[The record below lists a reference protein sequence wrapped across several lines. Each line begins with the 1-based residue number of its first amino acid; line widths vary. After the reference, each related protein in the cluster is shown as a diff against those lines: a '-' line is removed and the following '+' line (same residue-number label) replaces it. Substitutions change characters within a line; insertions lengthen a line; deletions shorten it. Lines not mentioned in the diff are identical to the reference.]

1 MTLLRQLILA
11 ILTVLLLVFAGSVA
25 INVVNTRHYLDAQ
38 LQSHAQD
45 AATSL
50 GLSLSTS
57 VAEDDRATM
66 ESMVD
71 AMFDS
76 GYYRSIDLVDVDGA
90 LLLHRSQ
97 PVRLGEVPDWFVR
110 LLPLHTPL
118 GEALLMSGWRQL
130 GQVRV
135 HSNPGYA
142 YLELWR
148 TTLDSMRL
156 FAAVSALALLLA
168 VFGARVLLRPLR
180 ATEAQAIAIADRE
193 FPVQERLPRT
203 RELRRVVQA
212 MNHMSRK
219 VQQMLHEQITLS
231 EALRAQAFRDPVT
244 GLGNR
249 ALFEH
254 DLHHLLTAPEEHF
267 RGVLALVQ
275 LRDFKGFND
284 AHGYTAGDELLR
296 QAADALRQAGA
307 DFDPHSLARLGGA
320 DFGLL
325 LARGEDQA
333 VAELGTALSRA
344 LAGLHDRGLL
354 AEADVGHVGLA
365 VHTGNDTPSV
375 LLSRADAALR
385 AAQSQ
390 AGNAWH
396 LAATTASAGPR
407 PASAWRDLLNDGL
420 HDGALALYAQP
431 VKRLHDGAALH
442 HEVLVR
448 LHSDGELLPAG
459 GFMPMAERFGLASAV
474 DRAVIGTVLLRLPEL
489 PAGQCLAVNLSPSS
503 LADAQFLQ
511 WLEDRL
517 TAQPALAARLTFE
530 VPEYGAA
537 RHLPALRQLAGLLAR
552 TGSGLGL
559 DHFGRGFNP
568 FGYLAGLKLRYIKVD
583 GRYTHALPQDSDS
596 RFFVRTLREVAHGLD
611 CLIIAETVEDATQMA
626 AVGELRMDG
635 AQGYHLA
642 TPQPL

>member
-76 GYYRSIDLVDVDGA
+76 GYYRSIDLVDIDGA

-97 PVRLGEVPDWFVR
+97 PMRMGEVPDWFVR
-110 LLPLHTPL
+110 LLPLHSPL
-118 GEALLMSGWRQL
+118 GEAMLMSGWRQL

-135 HSNPGYA
+135 RSNPGYA

-156 FAAVSALALLLA
+156 FAVVTALALLLA
-168 VFGARVLLRPLR
+168 VFGVRMLLRPLR

-219 VQQMLHEQITLS
+219 VRQMLHEQITLS

-244 GLGNR
+244 G
-249 ALFEH
+249 
-254 DLHHLLTAPEEHF
+254 PEEHF

-296 QAADALRQAGA
+296 QAADALRQASA
-307 DFDPHSLARLGGA
+307 DFAPHSLARLGGA

-325 LARGEDQA
+325 LARGEDEA

-344 LAGLHDRGLL
+344 LASLHECGLL

-365 VHTGNDTPSV
+365 VHTGNDTPSE

-396 LAATTASAGPR
+396 LAATAAGAGSR
-407 PASAWRDLLNDGL
+407 PASAWRELLNDGL
-420 HDGALALYAQP
+420 QDGALALYAQP
-431 VKRLHDGAALH
+431 VMRLGDGTALH

-474 DRAVIGTVLLRLPEL
+474 DRAVIGAVLLRLPEL
-489 PAGQCLAVNLSPSS
+489 PAEQCLAVNLSPSS
-503 LADAQFLQ
+503 LADAPFLQ

-517 TAQPALAARLTFE
+517 AAQPALAARLTFE

-537 RHLPALRQLAGLLAR
+537 RHLPALRRLSGLLSR

-611 CLIIAETVEDATQMA
+611 CLIVAETVEDAAQLA

-642 TPQPL
+642 RPQPL

>member
-66 ESMVD
+66 EAMVD

-76 GYYRSIDLVDVDGA
+76 GYYRSIDLVGVDGA
-90 LLLHRSQ
+90 VLLHRSQ
-97 PVRLGEVPDWFVR
+97 PVHMGEVPDWFVR
-110 LLPLHTPL
+110 LLPLRTPL
-118 GEALLMSGWRQL
+118 GEAMLMSGWRQL

-135 HSNPGYA
+135 RSNPGYA

-148 TTLDSMRL
+148 TTLDSVRL
-156 FAAVSALALLLA
+156 FAAVGLLALLL
-168 VFGARVLLRPLR
+168 VVCGVRVLLRPLR
-180 ATEAQAIAIADRE
+180 ATEAQAIAIAERQ

-275 LRDFKGFND
+275 LRDFKSFND
-284 AHGYTAGDELLR
+284 THGYSAGDELLR
-296 QAADALRQAGA
+296 QAGEALRRACA
-307 DFDPHSLARLGGA
+307 NFDPRSLARLGGA

-325 LARGEDQA
+325 LARGEDEA
-333 VAELGTALSRA
+333 IAELGAALSRA
-344 LAGLHDRGLL
+344 LASLHDCGLM
-354 AEADVGHVGLA
+354 AQADVGHVGLA
-365 VHTGNDTPSV
+365 VHTGDETPST

-385 AAQSQ
+385 AAQTQ
-390 AGNAWH
+390 TGNAWH
-396 LAATTASAGPR
+396 LAASTTGTGPR
-407 PASAWRDLLNDGL
+407 PASAWRALIEDGL
-420 HDGALALYAQP
+420 HSGALSLYAQP
-431 VKRLHDGAALH
+431 VVRLPDGTALH

-459 GFMPMAERFGLASAV
+459 GFMPMAERFGLASAI
-474 DRAVIGTVLLRLPEL
+474 DRRVIDAVLDRLPYL
-489 PAGQCLAVNLSPSS
+489 PAAQCLAVNLSPSS
-503 LADAQFLQ
+503 LADAPFLL

-537 RHLPALRQLAGLLAR
+537 RHLPALRQLAGILVR

-568 FGYLAGLKLRYIKVD
+568 FGYLASLKLRYIKVD
-583 GRYTHALPQDSDS
+583 GRYTHALAQDSDS

-611 CLIIAETVEDATQMA
+611 CLLIAETVEDAAQLA

-642 TPQPL
+642 EPQRL

>member
-11 ILTVLLLVFAGSVA
+11 ILTLLLLVFAGSVT
-25 INVVNTRHYLDAQ
+25 INVVNTRQYLDAQ

-50 GLSLSTS
+50 GLSLSTA

-76 GYYRSIDLVDVDGA
+76 GYYRSIDLVDIDGA
-90 LLLHRSQ
+90 RLLHRSQ
-97 PVRLGEVPDWFVR
+97 PVRLGDVPDWFVR

-118 GEALLMSGWRQL
+118 GEAMLMSGWRQL

-135 HSNPGYA
+135 RSNPGYA

-148 TTLDSMRL
+148 TTLDSLRL
-156 FAAVSALALLLA
+156 FAAVAALALLLA
-168 VFGARVLLRPLR
+168 VLGVRVLLRPLR
-180 ATEAQAIAIADRE
+180 ATETQAIAIADRE

-203 RELRRVVQA
+203 RELRRVVEA

-284 AHGYTAGDELLR
+284 THGYTAGDELLR
-296 QAADALRQAGA
+296 QAAEALRQASA
-307 DFDPHSLARLGGA
+307 DFAPHSLARLGGA

-325 LARGEDQA
+325 LARGEDEA
-333 VAELGTALSRA
+333 VNELGAALSGA
-344 LAGLHDRGLL
+344 LASLHDHGLL

-365 VHTGNDTPSV
+365 VHTGDDGPSE

-396 LAATTASAGPR
+396 LAASAGAGPR
-407 PASAWRDLLNDGL
+407 PASAWRDLLNHGL
-420 HDGALALYAQP
+420 QDGALALYAQP
-431 VKRLHDGAALH
+431 VMRLDGGAPLH

-459 GFMPMAERFGLASAV
+459 GFMPMAERFGLAGAV
-474 DRAVIGTVLLRLPEL
+474 DRAVIGAVLLRLPEL
-489 PAGQCLAVNLSPSS
+489 PAEQCLAVNLSPGS
-503 LADAQFLQ
+503 LADAQFLS

-517 TAQPALAARLTFE
+517 AAQPALAARLTFE

-568 FGYLAGLKLRYIKVD
+568 FGYLASLKLRYIKVD

-611 CLIIAETVEDATQMA
+611 CLIVAETVEDATQLA

-642 TPQPL
+642 KPQPL

>member
-1 MTLLRQLILA
+1 MTLLRQLIMA
-11 ILTVLLLVFAGSVA
+11 ILAVLLLVFVGSVT
-25 INVVNTRHYLDAQ
+25 INVVNTRQYLDAQ

-76 GYYRSIDLVDVDGA
+76 GYYRTIELVNTDGA
-90 LLLHRSQ
+90 VLLQRTQ
-97 PVRLGEVPDWFVR
+97 PVRLGEVPDWFVG
-110 LLPLHTPL
+110 LLPLRTPV
-118 GEALLMSGWRQL
+118 GDALLMSGWRQL

-135 HSNPGYA
+135 RSNPGYA

-148 TTLDSMRL
+148 TTRDSIQL
-156 FAAVSALALLLA
+156 FAAVSVLAMLLA
-168 VFGARVLLRPLR
+168 VLGVRVLLRPLR
-180 ATEAQAIAIADRE
+180 ATETQAIAIAARD

-267 RGVLALVQ
+267 RGTLALVQ
-275 LRDFKGFND
+275 LRDFKAFNN
-284 AHGYTAGDELLR
+284 AHGYAAGDDLLR
-296 QAADALRQAGA
+296 QAAGALREASA
-307 DFDPHSLARLGGA
+307 DFAPHTLARLGGA

-325 LARGEDQA
+325 VACGEDA
-333 VAELGTALSRA
+333 ELAELGATLSRA
-344 LAGLHDRGLL
+344 LAGLHDHGLL

-365 VHTGNDTPSV
+365 VHAGNDTPSA

-385 AAQSQ
+385 AAQTQ

-396 LAATTASAGPR
+396 VAAPVTGATPR
-407 PASAWRDLLNDGL
+407 PASAWRELLNESL
-420 HDGALALYAQP
+420 RDGALALYVQP
-431 VKRLHDGAALH
+431 VMRLDGEAPLH

-474 DRAVIGTVLLRLPEL
+474 DRAVVGSVLQRLPEL
-489 PAGQCLAVNLSPSS
+489 PADRRLAVNLSPSS
-503 LADAQFLQ
+503 LADTQFRQ
-511 WLEDRL
+511 WLDS
-517 TAQPALAARLTFE
+517 QLAAHPTLAGRLTFE

-537 RHLPALRQLAGLLAR
+537 RHLTALRDLAERLSRA
-552 TGSGLGL
+552 GSGLAL

-568 FGYLAGLKLRYIKVD
+568 FDYLAGLKLRYIKVD
-583 GRYTHALPQDSDS
+583 GRYIRALPQDSDS
-596 RFFVRTLREVAHGLD
+596 RFFVHTLREVAHGLE
-611 CLIIAETVEDATQMA
+611 CLIIAETVEDATQLT
-626 AVGELRMDG
+626 AVCDLRMDG